1 MGNSG
6 GPPED
11 LTAFCRREHPRLV
24 GALSLYC
31 GSVSLAEELAQEAL
45 ARVCRDWSRVRRM
58 AHPGAWAQ
66 RIAINLANS
75 QFRRWAAER
84 RARQRLEAGALRQD
98 HAPDDASAITIRDAV
113 AALPRR
119 QRTALV
125 LHYFCDLPFAEVA
138 RLMESPEPTVKSLAR
153 RAVQR
158 LQAEAGITDALEAA
172 PDAL

>member
-1 MGNSG
+1 MGKRG

-24 GALSLYC
+24 GTLSLYC
-31 GSVSLAEELAQEAL
+31 GSVFLAEELAQEAL
-45 ARVCRDWSRVRRM
+45 ARVCRDWGRVRRM
-58 AHPGAWAQ
+58 DHPGAFAQ
-66 RIAINLANS
+66 RVAINLANS
-75 QFRRWAAER
+75 QFRRRAAER
-84 RARQRLEAGALRQD
+84 RARQRLEAFARQRE
-98 HAPDDASAITIRDAV
+98 HTPDETSAITIRAAV

-125 LHYFCDLPFAEVA
+125 LRYFCDLPFAEVA

-158 LQAEAGITDALEAA
+158 LQAEAGITDELEAA
-172 PDAL
+172 PDAV